1 MRSVFDEWDPG
12 MGKHEAGYAR
22 IERDLYPTPSWV
34 TELLSKVANVH
45 SKDVWECACGDG
57 RMSDALIDAG
67 ARVFSTDVVDYGYPG
82 FNGIFDFMSDR
93 CMAGNFAGIITNPPF
108 GPRGKWA
115 ERFIASGLQRMGNG
129 FLALL
134 LPADFDSA
142 RTRMHLFGNCQR
154 FAGKL
159 VLTQRVKWFEH
170 PTNPRMQPKENSAW
184 YLWGNIELRRLKALA
199 PVIHY
204 APEMA
209 A

>member
-1 MRSVFDEWDPG
+1 
-12 MGKHEAGYAR
+12 MGKHETGYAR
-22 IERDLYPTPSWV
+22 VERDFYPTPSWV
-34 TELLSKVANVH
+34 TELLSKLINIR

-82 FNGIFDFMSDR
+82 FTGIFDFTSDR
-93 CMAGNFAGIITNPPF
+93 FMAREFAGIITNPPF

-115 ERFIASGLQRMGNG
+115 ERFIECGILRMGNG

-142 RTRMHLFGNCQR
+142 KTRIHLFGGCEQ
-154 FAGKL
+154 FVAKL
-159 VLTQRVKWFEH
+159 VLTRRVKWFEH
-170 PTNPRMQPKENSAW
+170 PANPRMQPKENSAW
-184 YLWGNIELRRLKALA
+184 YLWGNVEFRHLKTLT

-204 APEMA
+204 APKMA